1 MGSFVNTL
9 FRGMLGW
16 LQGIVSAVWSAFTS
30 DGGESFFSWIGK
42 YWLPIAALL
51 CIIGLISDL
60 GVYIVRWKPYKVWK
74 SFFSRKKVE
83 EAVPERR
90 PLRTE
95 APARRR
101 EPVFPENRVPHTDTE
116 PEAAEDKP
124 EPEPA
129 YPETDYTRAEPVT
142 IKEEI
147 YAKPTEAEAS
157 VPVTVTPA
165 GYRVPADSPYRRPQ
179 VDAAL
184 QQEQPAETVTGRQET
199 GKTQPV
205 VYRRRRRLNVSELVG
220 DPEEELR
227 SFDAPQNVIN
237 SQEAYHNPVYPRGWK
252 RNEEGK
258 NE

>member
-1 MGSFVNTL
+1 MGSFANAL

-30 DGGESFFSWIGK
+30 DKGGSFFTWIGK
-42 YWLPIAALL
+42 YWIPIAALL
-51 CIIGLISDL
+51 CIIGLVSDL

-74 SFFSRKKVE
+74 SFFSRKKQE
-83 EAVPERR
+83 DDIPERR
-90 PLRTE
+90 PLRYDH
-95 APARRR
+95 APAERK
-101 EPVFPENRVPHTDTE
+101 PVFPEHRPTAPAHE
-116 PEAAEDKP
+116 PEVKAS

-129 YPETDYTRAEPVT
+129 EEYKESDFTRWEPETKAETVYS
-142 IKEEI
+142 E
-147 YAKPTEAEAS
+147 PTKTDEAI
-157 VPVTVTPA
+157 PVTVTPA

-179 VDAAL
+179 SVPASV
-184 QQEQPAETVTGRQET
+184 QEQAEDTHGVRQET

-205 VYRRRRRLNVSELVG
+205 LYRRRRRLNVSELFG
-220 DPEEELR
+220 DPEEEIR

-258 NE
+258 QE